1 MNSQSVSTSAPAEKT
16 NAAASKNYTK
26 FIHQMQVN
34 SMKRML
40 SLLMIATTA
49 FCSCAQNSSSSK
61 SPDNKNNNTDMENTK
76 TSAPKD
82 STLPSGATDTATFAN
97 GCFWCTEAIFEQL
110 DGVISSTSGYTG
122 GKTENPTYKQVCTGE
137 TGHAEALQIVYDPKK
152 ISFDELL
159 EVFWQTHDPTTL
171 NRQGNDIGTQY
182 RSGIFYHNQEQKE
195 KAEKYKVALDKSGAF
210 DRPIVT
216 EITAFTKFYPA
227 EDYHQQ
233 YFDNNEGS
241 NPYCTI
247 VIRPKVEK
255 FKKVFKDKLKK
266 HQ

>member
-1 MNSQSVSTSAPAEKT
+1 MT
-16 NAAASKNYTK
+16 
-26 FIHQMQVN
+26 
-34 SMKRML
+34 RMFR
-40 SLLMIATTA
+40 LLMIATTVFGTGAA
-49 FCSCAQNSSSSK
+49 FSSCAQNSSSGK
-61 SPDNKNNNTDMENTK
+61 SADNKNNNNAMDNTK
-76 TSAPKD
+76 TSAATD
-82 STLPSGATDTATFAN
+82 TSLSHVATDTATFAN

-110 DGVISSTSGYTG
+110 DGVISATSGYTG
-122 GKTENPTYKQVCTGE
+122 GTTENPTYKQVCTGE
-137 TGHAEALQIVYDPKK
+137 TGHAECLQIVYDPKK
-152 ISFDELL
+152 ISFAELL

-171 NRQGNDIGTQY
+171 NRQGNDVGTQY

-195 KAEKYKVALDKSGAF
+195 LAEKYKAELDKSGAF

-216 EITAFTKFYPA
+216 EVTAFSKFYPA

-247 VIRPKVEK
+247 VIRPKVDK